1 MHPKQADYY
10 ADQSGNAM
18 ASATIDLARL
28 EAWADSRSRLV
39 RAAFGTV
46 RHVFSLTGAP
56 HGLCEA
62 YVLALVEFLRSASCQ
77 NDVSLDLL
85 DRGTLYDVFCI
96 SAAASR
102 VQVWHV
108 AEMKVHMG
116 AKK

>member
-1 MHPKQADYY
+1 MHRKQADYY

-28 EAWADSRSRLV
+28 EAWV
-39 RAAFGTV
+39 RVAFGTV
-46 RHVFSLTGAP
+46 RHVLSLTRALY
-56 HGLCEA
+56 GLCEA
-62 YVLALVEFLRSASCQ
+62 YVLARVEFLRSASCQ

-102 VQVWHV
+102 VQALRV
-108 AEMKVHMG
+108 AEMKIHIG
-116 AKK
+116 ANK